1 MTLARDLPA
10 PYAWEARGTCLDAGG
25 SDVVD
30 SEAGQRLPVSEAD
43 ADAYRARRE
52 ALLTGVTELGEE
64 LDALEGQEDPDPER
78 FRAAVRQLLVT
89 VQRHIEE
96 ADAPDGL
103 LAQIRE
109 AAPWFASRVE
119 QLRGEHDDLIER
131 TRALLERPED
141 DVRRSLTDARDLS
154 DRVSRHRHRGT
165 KLLLDAYML
174 DVSAGD

>member
-1 MTLARDLPA
+1 M
-10 PYAWEARGTCLDAGG
+10 
-25 SDVVD
+25 VD
-30 SEAGQRLPVSEAD
+30 SEAGERLPVSDED

-52 ALLTGVTELGEE
+52 ALLTAVTELDQE
-64 LDALEGQEDPDPER
+64 LDALESQEAPDPDR
-78 FRAAVRQLLVT
+78 FRAAVRQVLAT

-103 LAQIRE
+103 LAQVRE

-119 QLRGEHDDLIER
+119 QLRGEHDDLIAR
-131 TRALLERPED
+131 TRALLERPDD
-141 DVRRSLTDARDLS
+141 DVRRSLTEARDLS
-154 DRVSRHRHRGT
+154 ARLSRHRHRGT